1 MYHLNDDIECYKI
14 INLFLSIIISFK
26 KKKLKLDPKIGI
38 TILLFLSLDMT
49 LLFQTN
55 EMMKTQSKNYNYKS
69 IVTTVNKLIC
79 MNIND
84 TLISP

>member
-1 MYHLNDDIECYKI
+1 
-14 INLFLSIIISFK
+14 
-26 KKKLKLDPKIGI
+26 
-38 TILLFLSLDMT
+38 MT

-69 IVTTVNKLIC
+69 IVTTVNKLIS